1 MTDTVL
7 LTGISG
13 FIAKHCAV
21 KLLNAGYAVR
31 GSLRSPTR
39 QDEVRTAIRPHLT
52 SPKMEANLDFVS
64 LDLTSDDGWAEA
76 AKGVV
81 AILHT
86 ASPFPISQPKDENDL
101 IRPAV
106 DGTLR
111 VMRAAKAAGVN
122 RVILTSSIVSVMQGG
137 GQKTYTEADWLDPNA
152 PGTSAYAK
160 SKVMAE
166 RAAWDF
172 VKTDA
177 PGIALTT
184 INPGFVV
191 GPPLDAEYG
200 SSVAVIKRFLSGK
213 DPMMPAIG
221 LPTVDVRDVAEMHL
235 RALQRPDTAGKRYL
249 AAAGSLW
256 FAEMGKAMKAAF
268 PDRRIPTRVAPNFI
282 LRVLA
287 LFDSELRAILPQLG
301 IIERVDNI
309 RAITEMGM
317 TFIPA
322 DQAVIASA
330 RYLVDHKLV

>member
-31 GSLRSPTR
+31 GSLRSPKR
-39 QDEVRTAIRPHLT
+39 EAEVRATLRPHLT
-52 SPKMEANLDFVS
+52 DAGAEARLSFVT
-64 LDLTSDDGWAEA
+64 LDLTRDDGWTEA
-76 AKGVV
+76 AKGAV

-122 RVILTSSIVSVMQGG
+122 RVILTSSIVSVMQGING
-137 GQKTYTEADWLDPNA
+137 KTYDEGDWLDPDA
-152 PGTSAYAK
+152 PGTTAYGK

-177 PGIALTT
+177 PDIALTT
-184 INPGFVV
+184 VNPGFVV
-191 GPPLDAEYG
+191 GPPLDAEFG
-200 SSVAVIKRFLSGK
+200 SSVGVIRRFLSGK

-221 LPTVDVRDVAEMHL
+221 IPTVDVRDVAEMHL
-235 RALQRPDTAGKRYL
+235 RALQRSGTAGKRYL
-249 AAAGSLW
+249 AAAGSMW
-256 FAEMGKAMKAAF
+256 FADMGRAMKAAY
-268 PDRRIPTRVAPNFI
+268 PDRRIPTKTAPTFLI
-282 LRVLA
+282 RLLA
-287 LFDSELRAILPQLG
+287 LFDSDLKAILPQLG
-301 IIERVDNI
+301 IIEYVDTKL
-309 RAITEMGM
+309 AVKDMDM
-317 TFIPA
+317 DFIPA
-322 DQAVIASA
+322 DQAVVASA
-330 RYLVDHKLV
+330 RYLIDHKLV